1 MNKRLLSTLVLGSAF
16 IATAVSSAPFITVTE
31 QRLMDQRIQA
41 TVMDVLARSTDL
53 SGRVVVE
60 SQDQVVTLS
69 GHLATH
75 SQVRSAGRYASRVE
89 GVKFVV
95 NEIRPRLGA
104 VGN

>member
-53 SGRVVVE
+53 SGRVRAFNDE
-60 SQDQVVTLS
+60 TASDWS
-69 GHLATH
+69 A
-75 SQVRSAGRYASRVE
+75 RSSSRAGTRT
-89 GVKFVV
+89 
-95 NEIRPRLGA
+95 IP
-104 VGN
+104 